1 MSVRG
6 VRPSNDDELV
16 DRARRGDAGAF
27 GELVRRHQNEV
38 YTVALRMVADRH
50 LAYDVAQDAFVR
62 AWRAI
67 GRFRGDAQFSTWI
80 HRVTVNTAL
89 THRDRRSRT
98 RADSLEEDFREPEA
112 EGLSPER
119 AAESAEIRPH
129 LEAALVALPDTL
141 RAVVVLKDVYDWS
154 HADIAGELGIT
165 VTAAKVRLHRARSR
179 LRSALRT
186 HREGDR

>member
-1 MSVRG
+1 MSVRE

-50 LAYDVAQDAFVR
+50 LAYDVAQDTFVR

-141 RAVVVLKDVYDWS
+141 RAVVVLKDVYDWT

>member
-1 MSVRG
+1 MSVCE

-16 DRARRGDAGAF
+16 DRARRGDGKAF

-141 RAVVVLKDVYDWS
+141 RAVVVLKDVYDWT

>member
-1 MSVRG
+1 MSVRE
-6 VRPSNDDELV
+6 VRPSHDDELV

-50 LAYDVAQDAFVR
+50 LAYDVAQDTFVR

-141 RAVVVLKDVYDWS
+141 RAVVVLKDVYDWT

-165 VTAAKVRLHRARSR
+165 VTAAKVRLHRARRR
-179 LRSALRT
+179 LRSALRP

>member
-1 MSVRG
+1 VSVRG

>member
-1 MSVRG
+1 MSVRE

-141 RAVVVLKDVYDWS
+141 RAVVVLKDVYDWT

>member
-1 MSVRG
+1 MSVRE

-50 LAYDVAQDAFVR
+50 LAYDVAQDTFVR

-98 RADSLEEDFREPEA
+98 RADSLEEGFREPEA
-112 EGLSPER
+112 EGISPER
-119 AAESAEIRPH
+119 AAESAQIRPH

-165 VTAAKVRLHRARSR
+165 VTAAKVRLHRARRR